1 MKFIDKTF
9 SISRLTINITIVD
22 IFRRVDFK
30 SGEQTG
36 YIWPILNID
45 VLTIGRSFGF
55 SITIP
60 VMKISIGWSV

>member
-9 SISRLTINITIVD
+9 SISRLTINITVVD
-22 IFRRVDFK
+22 IFRREDFR
-30 SGEQTG
+30 SGEDVG
-36 YIWPILNID
+36 YIWPIIAID

-60 VMKISIGWSV
+60 VMKLSIGWSM